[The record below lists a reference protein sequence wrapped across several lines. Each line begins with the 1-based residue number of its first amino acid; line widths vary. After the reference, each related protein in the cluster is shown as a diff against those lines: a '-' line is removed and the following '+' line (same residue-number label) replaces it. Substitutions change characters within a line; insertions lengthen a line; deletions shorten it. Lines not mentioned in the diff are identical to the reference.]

1 MAYLEK
7 QDHITSGLDYL
18 ITFWNNKPIATGI
31 TKAYLKEIQKLE
43 DVLHDLLT
51 QRGINVARGAQLDV
65 LGVFA
70 GETRDNKSDESY
82 RLTILNRLAIN
93 NSDGTIPVVL
103 DIIKSLTGTENPT
116 LFEHYPALVITQ
128 VSQGFT
134 SRIAKINDDVMAA
147 GVQGWLSY
155 NHNNEAFVGAELINN
170 ESLYITDNDEL
181 IELSDG
187 SYLTTPS
194 FKHSWDEGTSFL
206 PETGED
212 INPLSELFDK
222 TQYSVSQGAY
232 ISDDGSFIELEDGS
246 YLTWQE
252 VTEI

>member
-1 MAYLEK
+1 MTYLEK

-51 QRGINVARGAQLDV
+51 QRGINVAIGAQLDV

-70 GETRDNKSDESY
+70 GESRNNRPDSTY
-82 RLTILNRLAIN
+82 RLAILNRQAIN

-103 DIIKSLTGTENPT
+103 DIIKSLSGTENPT

-134 SRIAKINDDVMAA
+134 NSLAKINDDIMAA
-147 GVQGWLSY
+147 GVCGLLSY
-155 NHNNEAFVGAELINN
+155 NHNNEAFVGAELI
-170 ESLYITDNDEL
+170 ETKALYITDNDEL
-181 IELSDG
+181 VELSDG
-187 SYLTTPS
+187 SYLATDAYQ
-194 FKHSWDEGTSFL
+194 HSWDEGTSFL
-206 PETGED
+206 PEIGED
-212 INPLSELFDK
+212 INPLSELFGK
-222 TQYSVSQGAY
+222 TQYNVSSGLY
-232 ISDDGSFIELEDGS
+232 VTDDGSFIELSDGS
-246 YLTWQE
+246 HLAWQE
-252 VTEI
+252 VTET